1 MPIDTVLLLSK
12 QAIQTALWICGP
24 ALIAGLAIGLVMSVF
39 QVATSIQDPN
49 LATLPRIGV
58 MTLVLFILLPG
69 ILQTITSYTIQLY
82 QSIPHIIR

>member
-24 ALIAGLAIGLVMSVF
+24 ALIAGLVIGLLTSIF

-58 MTLVLFILLPG
+58 MTLVIFLLLPG
-69 ILQTITSYTIQLY
+69 ILQTMTSYTILLFQR
-82 QSIPHIIR
+82 IPRLIR